1 MRITHHLVIA
11 SLLLLPFAGS
21 LRAENLSDLSQVL
34 KTRQKENKLKYSS
47 QNIYKV
53 TMRSGVVYR
62 LQTALGYVSTIDLP
76 QKALKVFV
84 GDQDLFKV
92 GVYETQVLI
101 KPLTDE
107 VDARSNLVIVTESSR
122 LTFDISVGAP
132 ETADFVMDF
141 RLPQDDEAL
150 VMNAFDKKVEEKD
163 KQLEQK
169 YQQKEEKL
177 DEKAKAIAEEKIK
190 LQVAEIVQNVPLKES
205 ASMEG
210 VQVNLLSLSQIGDKA
225 YLKFSVLNY
234 SKTPYRVDRVLIG
247 GVLNSKNPLKKT
259 VANISDFSADVS
271 LQEII
276 GPDSYVYGLA
286 IFDVRSLAPGQKSVF
301 RMTEKEGQ
309 RSVEVINFNWLKQ
322 VKP

>member
-1 MRITHHLVIA
+1 MRITHRLVIV
-11 SLLLLPFAGS
+11 SLLLLPFTGS
-21 LRAENLSDLSQVL
+21 LRAENLTEQAQVL

-107 VDARSNLVIVTESSR
+107 VDARSNLVIVTEDGR
-122 LTFDISVGAP
+122 LAFDISVGAP

-150 VMNAFDKKVEEKD
+150 VVNAFDKKVKEKD
-163 KQLEQK
+163 KQLEKK
-169 YQQKEEKL
+169 YQEKEEKL
-177 DEKAKAIAEEKIK
+177 NEKAKEIAEEKIK
-190 LQVAEIVQNVPLKES
+190 EQVAGEVQNIPLKES
-205 ASMEG
+205 SSNDG
-210 VQVNLLSLSQIGDKA
+210 VQVNLLSLSQVGGKA

-234 SKTPYRVDRVLIG
+234 SKTPYRVERVLIG
-247 GVLNSKNPLKKT
+247 GLARSKNPLKKT
-259 VANISDFSADVS
+259 VDSISDFAADVS

-286 IFDVRSLAPGQKSVF
+286 IFDVRSLTAGQKSLF

-309 RSVEVINFNWLKQ
+309 RSIQLNNFNWFKQ